1 MEQQQAPSPVPTNN
15 NTLTPDLYQQKGKD
29 RLLFDESMPSFDGL
43 DLNEFTT
50 SPSSLPATTKQPYT
64 DKKTETPTIIDTS
77 HLATPVAKP
86 VTTSGSSSS
95 ATMNRRSTT
104 LALKDQEKTID
115 TLNKENFGL
124 KMKIFYLEKRLDEL
138 SPDQNDLAIR
148 ENIDLKVKIHT
159 LGQELKKY
167 KNMIL
172 ELNQAM
178 AMVQQQQQC
187 NRPHGMSEEEQLE
200 YENALTS
207 ADAFRL
213 ENEQLQKLISE
224 QRMENA
230 RLRLVCSQRLGTNNN
245 NHIVKSLSSSSTS
258 SSSSSSS
265 SQHHQQSLAPTS
277 SNNNNNNNNNN
288 NKDLLERYK
297 KSWAQAKQT
306 IQEQNE
312 TISHL
317 KDTIQH
323 HQTTIASSSVLERR
337 DWIDMEESLAQT
349 RERNRDLQSQVRH
362 TANELEDWKRR
373 TAETKKAL
381 EEKCIDYD
389 ELLLQMDHDRQHRQE
404 DDQRRHELESQR
416 DEAQQLHETTQ
427 QLLDQREQDM
437 ILLEESMEKVVRHA
451 ESLQKQLEDKDL
463 SWENETARLRQW
475 YNEQQ
480 EGLTIHWQQ
489 REAQLEAAHT
499 QEQHDAKQRY
509 DDDLQLLEV
518 KFNQVE
524 QSIRERDVRIASL
537 EGHLDAQTDAA
548 QREKQLGQEDIKD
561 LEDQLADALTT
572 VQHQKQQLEH
582 PESSQDLE
590 VQIQSLQS
598 HLKEAEDRLKRD
610 RYAANQALND
620 AMKSQHLLQQ
630 TLDTVRKRNELLT
643 SLLDQCQNPDS
654 KISGKRLDKATRLL
668 TKLNQELHHELEDRD
683 RQLETE
689 RGRAQQLDELYAQSL
704 EELAQA
710 EQLLIRRDNMI
721 TRALERIESD
731 KEKKE
736 VLENVLRRQ
745 ATEDLDIVLQSSMD
759 SSTS

>member
-1 MEQQQAPSPVPTNN
+1 
-15 NTLTPDLYQQKGKD
+15 
-29 RLLFDESMPSFDGL
+29 
-43 DLNEFTT
+43 
-50 SPSSLPATTKQPYT
+50 
-64 DKKTETPTIIDTS
+64 
-77 HLATPVAKP
+77 
-86 VTTSGSSSS
+86 
-95 ATMNRRSTT
+95 
-104 LALKDQEKTID
+104 
-115 TLNKENFGL
+115 
-124 KMKIFYLEKRLDEL
+124 MKIFYLEKRLDEL

-187 NRPHGMSEEEQLE
+187 TRPHGMSEEEQLE

-213 ENEQLQKLISE
+213 ENDQLQKLVSE

-245 NHIVKSLSSSSTS
+245 NNVVKSLSSSSTS

-265 SQHHQQSLAPTS
+265 SQHQQQSLASSSS
-277 SNNNNNNNNNN
+277 SNNNSSNINSNNS

-312 TISHL
+312 TIAHL

-323 HQTTIASSSVLERR
+323 HQTTIASSSALERR
-337 DWIDMEESLAQT
+337 DWIDMEENLAQT
-349 RERNRDLQSQVRH
+349 RKRNRDLQSQVRH
-362 TANELEDWKRR
+362 AANEVEDWKRR

-381 EEKCIDYD
+381 EKKCIDYD
-389 ELLLQMDHDRQHRQE
+389 ELLLQMDHDHQHRQE
-404 DDQRRHELESQR
+404 DDDQRRHELEKER

-437 ILLEESMEKVVRHA
+437 ELLEEEMEKVVRHA
-451 ESLQKQLEDKDL
+451 EALQKQLEDKDL
-463 SWENETARLRQW
+463 SWEDETARLRQW
-475 YNEQQ
+475 YSEQQ
-480 EGLTIHWQQ
+480 QELTIHWQEQ
-489 REAQLEAAHT
+489 EAQLEAAHT
-499 QEQHDAKQRY
+499 QEQQDAKQRY

-572 VQHQKQQLEH
+572 VQHQKQQLDH
-582 PESSQDLE
+582 YMQLASPNTPTESSQDLE
-590 VQIQSLQS
+590 VQVQSLQS